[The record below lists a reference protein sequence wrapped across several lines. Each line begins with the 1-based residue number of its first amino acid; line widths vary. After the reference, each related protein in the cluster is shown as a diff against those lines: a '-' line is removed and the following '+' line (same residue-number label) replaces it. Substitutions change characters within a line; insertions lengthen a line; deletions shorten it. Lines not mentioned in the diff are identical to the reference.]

1 MSLQTR
7 HVYRL
12 GDFSLDATAKVLLRN
27 GEPVRLARKAV
38 ETLLALVEH
47 PDQVLTKEELIES
60 IWQGRLVDEANLMQN
75 IAVVRRALQ
84 AQPGSPGYIETFS
97 GRGYR
102 LVGPIL
108 ADDEPLHGPAHAA
121 TTTAAGASSVNVSP
135 TPPAPRPSVSRN
147 RFLWIAC
154 AIAAIFVGIV
164 WVIRITQREP
174 GDYEHNFR
182 RTAVARLGG
191 NEFQPAISADG
202 ANVAFVLDRED
213 GRPPRIWVKLA
224 NQGGA
229 FAIGNEGWVYS
240 SPAWAP
246 DDKALAFLR
255 FNGSVGEVAIASADG
270 THERA
275 IAGVYR
281 TRFGLRNRHLDWS
294 PDGRWLAVDDTTAA
308 AKPFAIYL
316 VSAKTGERRQI
327 SKPPENALGD
337 VDPRFSPDGKQ
348 VSFIRL
354 FHRARQSLFVTD
366 LDGTDVR
373 ELSNE
378 HDQISGQ
385 DWTSDGNNLVFGW
398 NQTGEFR
405 LWRIQTGH
413 ARIRP
418 APDWTGV
425 YGDAPIQLSI
435 ARRFPALVYSVSQQ
449 DLNIWRLDLTGKDK
463 TGRWTEIIGSS
474 AEDASPQYSPDG
486 TQICFRSDR
495 TGEEQLWITA
505 ADGSNPRQVTRGSL
519 RPSVGRWAPDGKSIV
534 FNDSREGDLYICKR
548 DNNGNWST
556 VAMGQKGTH
565 PVFSPDGKWIYAGR
579 DDSILRIPVSGG
591 PAETLFRTAGLSFG
605 LSPDGKDLYF
615 VRGLTD
621 SGLWR
626 LSLESKQ
633 MSRVLDGLI
642 PYCTSC
648 WAASPAG
655 IYYLGNAGPANGQ
668 AIYFHNFAGGLDKLV
683 AEYPEPVTPLG
694 SGPFSLSPD
703 GHSLLCVRVD
713 HANSDVMRIDLR
725 PAQ

>member
-7 HVYRL
+7 HVYRV

-84 AQPGSPGYIETFS
+84 AQPGTPGYIETFS

-108 ADDEPLHGPAHAA
+108 ADEEPLHGPKQAVAVMP
-121 TTTAAGASSVNVSP
+121 AGASAVNES
-135 TPPAPRPSVSRN
+135 TRQPRVSRDW
-147 RFLWIAC
+147 FLWIVC
-154 AIAAIFVGIV
+154 AIAAGSVAALWIV
-164 WVIRITQREP
+164 RLLQREP
-174 GDYEHNFR
+174 GAYTHNFR

-191 NEFQPAISADG
+191 NEFQPTISSDG
-202 ANVAFVLDRED
+202 ANVAFVLDSED
-213 GRPPRIWVKLA
+213 GRPPRIWIKLA
-224 NQGGA
+224 GQGGP
-229 FAIGNEGWVYS
+229 FAIGSPGWVYS

-246 DDKALAFLR
+246 DGKSLAFVR
-255 FNGSVGEVAIASADG
+255 FNGSVGEVGIASTDG
-270 THERA
+270 RNERA
-275 IAGVYR
+275 IANVYR

-294 PDGRWLAVDDTTAA
+294 PDGRWLAVDDTAA
-308 AKPFAIYL
+308 AEKPFAIYL
-316 VSAKTGERRQI
+316 LSAATGERKQI
-327 SKPPENALGD
+327 SRPPENALGD
-337 VDPRFSPDGKQ
+337 VDPRFSPDGKYL
-348 VSFIRL
+348 SFIRL

-366 LDGTDVR
+366 LNGADIR

-385 DWTSDGNNLVFGW
+385 DWTGDGKNLVFGW

-405 LWRIQTGH
+405 LWRIRTGPGH
-413 ARIRP
+413 SSA

-449 DLNIWRLDLTGKDK
+449 DLNIWRLDLNTKDNAR
-463 TGRWTEIIGSS
+463 RWTEIIGSS

-495 TGEEQLWITA
+495 TGEEQLWTTA

-548 DNNGNWST
+548 DDDGNWST
-556 VAMGQKGTH
+556 RPVEQKGTH
-565 PVFSPDGKWIYAGR
+565 PVFSRDGKWIYAGR
-579 DDSILRIPVSGG
+579 EDLILRISV
-591 PAETLFRTAGLSFG
+591 ETGLVTTLSQTAALSFG

-626 LSLESKQ
+626 LSLESGQ

-648 WAASPAG
+648 WAASSTG
-655 IYYLGNAGPANGQ
+655 IYYLGSAGPANAQ
-668 AIYFHNFAGGLDKLV
+668 AIYFHNLAGGPDKLV

-703 GHSLLCVRVD
+703 GRSLLCVRVD
-713 HANSDVMRIDLR
+713 HANSDVMRIDSQ